1 MLPCPASP
9 LTLLSFGSSS
19 RSLQPWTTS
28 RSSPDQLQETT
39 PRAVDPSAAPCSFP
53 ELLLVVPTT
62 APDPFLLTSSSP
74 ASSFSFP
81 SLSFS
86 HVLSLSQV
94 HERRHGRCLEFLP
107 LPKTRPRS
115 DPPPRT
121 RSRPPP
127 LLPLLC
133 FEEEDVAASIHV
145 SASLRV
151 DTAVTWAAWLALLPT
166 EPSRPIFSSPST
178 QPPACLY
185 PLCRR
190 AKAHGCR
197 CR

>member
-1 MLPCPASP
+1 MPGLPAHPSLIWIELALAAAMDYEPQLAGSAPGNNPTRCGP
-9 LTLLSFGSSS
+9 LCRAVLL
-19 RSLQPWTTS
+19 
-28 RSSPDQLQETT
+28 
-39 PRAVDPSAAPCSFP
+39 PRAPPRRPNNSTGSLPPDLLFPCFF
-53 ELLLVVPTT
+53 LLLPIPV
-62 APDPFLLTSSSP
+62 FLSCS
-74 ASSFSFP
+74 
-81 SLSFS
+81 
-86 HVLSLSQV
+86 LSLSQV